1 MNIYIF
7 DFLLREFTA
16 DTLHAAPFV
25 NQSSIGNSFSSWAD
39 EVLRL
44 LLLPLI
50 LLQNKIISQT
60 KPHLSLFLTLY
71 RQDTRR
77 QNFNARS
84 SRNILIKELREKEV
98 IAR

>member
-39 EVLRL
+39 EVLRM

-50 LLQNKIISQT
+50 LLQNKIILQ
-60 KPHLSLFLTLY
+60 KPHLFLTLC

-77 QNFNARS
+77 QNFNDLS
-84 SRNILIKELREKEV
+84 SRNILIKELRGKEV
-98 IAR
+98 IAC

>member
-7 DFLLREFTA
+7 DFLLREFTT

-39 EVLRL
+39 EVLQL

-50 LLQNKIISQT
+50 LLQNKIILQT
-60 KPHLSLFLTLY
+60 EPHLSLFLTLWPARHKKTELQRSIFKKY
-71 RQDTRR
+71 
-77 QNFNARS
+77 FN
-84 SRNILIKELREKEV
+84 
-98 IAR
+98 